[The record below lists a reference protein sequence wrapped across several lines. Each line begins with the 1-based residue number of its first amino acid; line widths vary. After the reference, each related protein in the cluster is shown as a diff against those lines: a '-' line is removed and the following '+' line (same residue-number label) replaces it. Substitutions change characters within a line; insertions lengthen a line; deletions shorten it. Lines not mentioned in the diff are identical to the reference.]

1 MGNSGYHGL
10 KDRRQRPVEQ
20 GAVTGYV
27 GLSLLAAGVLGCV
40 LFFSGVFIDEEVLL
54 NIPPKPV
61 VEKVYEHP
69 RSCFDAGTS
78 LFRISGSER
87 QPITELQMIKV
98 GSSKHCLYFAHVAS
112 CIYFN
117 TTCSPSGVQ

>member
-27 GLSLLAAGVLGCV
+27 LLGLSLLAAGVLGCV
-40 LFFSGVFIDEEVLL
+40 LLFSGIFIDEEVLL
-54 NIPPKPV
+54 NIPSQPV

-69 RSCFDAGTS
+69 QSCLDAGTS

-98 GSSKHCLYFAHVAS
+98 GTSNHCM
-112 CIYFN
+112 C
-117 TTCSPSGVQ
+117 